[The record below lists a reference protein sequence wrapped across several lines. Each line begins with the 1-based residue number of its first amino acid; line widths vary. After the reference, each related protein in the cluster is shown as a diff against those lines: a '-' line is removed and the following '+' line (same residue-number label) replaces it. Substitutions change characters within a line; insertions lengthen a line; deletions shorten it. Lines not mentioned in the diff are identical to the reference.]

1 MEEISEII
9 LNNES
14 FIYSIANRFAKYKN
28 KEDLF
33 QAGCIGMIEAYK
45 NYDKSRNV
53 KFTSYAYKY
62 IYGEM
67 SKFVRE
73 DHTIK
78 LSKDMSKLK
87 NKIEIVRN
95 HLTQNFMRFPTIKE
109 LSDYLEIEEETIEQ
123 ILNHKDPFSID
134 EIVKEDLKLHEL
146 IPDKQTD
153 YDALIT
159 LKDEIEKLN

>member
-87 NKIEIVRN
+87 NKIAI
-95 HLTQNFMRFPTIKE
+95 
-109 LSDYLEIEEETIEQ
+109 
-123 ILNHKDPFSID
+123 
-134 EIVKEDLKLHEL
+134 
-146 IPDKQTD
+146 
-153 YDALIT
+153 
-159 LKDEIEKLN
+159 KLNCCRYKPEKIFKLAHIS